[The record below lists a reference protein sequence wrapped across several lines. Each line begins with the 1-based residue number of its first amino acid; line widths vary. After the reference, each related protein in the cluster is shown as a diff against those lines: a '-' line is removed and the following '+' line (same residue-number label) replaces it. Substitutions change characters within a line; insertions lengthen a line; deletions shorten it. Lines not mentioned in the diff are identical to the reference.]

1 MTSLITRTATRLDDE
16 RKPAA
21 VVGVDAQICAD
32 PLVAE
37 VFLAN
42 KASISGIL
50 AGTDQPF
57 AWRGLKTGVR
67 MTPAEAGYQ
76 PRFVADGGAGFGA
89 LAFGSGANAGSAGG
103 SLSNT
108 HNGAL
113 ASPLDALLWP
123 TQDTA
128 MGIHSPY
135 SVVVACKTPAS
146 AVGDDVYPGAIAGTM
161 TRHPDSTITNQYD
174 WAGIG
179 IGVGSTSENRGYFA
193 GRGTVGM
200 AVSTSNDAT
209 DEWVILSGIY
219 DVAGNQYV
227 LRRNGVQVAATAV
240 SQSVPNT
247 ERAGYRQLRI
257 GSAGDIGAA
266 IERTYI
272 GQIGAVIIMHAAGNA
287 GAGLTSMQRIEARIK
302 AMYGVA

>member
-1 MTSLITRTATRLDDE
+1 MTALITRIPTSTDDE

-37 VFLAN
+37 YFHPG
-42 KASISGIL
+42 KASISGIA

-76 PRFVADGGAGFGA
+76 PTYVADGGSGYGA
-89 LAFGSGANAGSAGG
+89 LKFGSGANAGLSGG
-103 SLSNT
+103 SLSDT

-113 ASPLDALLWP
+113 ACPLDALLFP
-123 TQDTA
+123 PQDDA
-128 MGIHSPY
+128 MGIANPY
-135 SVVVACKTPAS
+135 SIVVACKTPAS
-146 AVGDDVYPGAIAGTM
+146 AVGDDIYPGAIAGTM
-161 TRHPDSTITNQYD
+161 TRFPDSTSVNQND

-179 IGVGSTSENRGYFA
+179 IGLGSISENRGFFA
-193 GRGTVGM
+193 GRGLVGA

-209 DEWVILSGIY
+209 DAWVILSGIF
-219 DVAGNQYV
+219 DLAGNQYV
-227 LRRNGVQVAATAV
+227 LRRNGVQVAVTAV
-240 SQSVPNT
+240 TQSAPT
-247 ERAGYRQLRI
+247 ADRAGYRQLRI

-272 GQIGAVIIMHAAGNA
+272 GQIGAVAIMHAAGNA
-287 GAGLTSMQRIEARIK
+287 GSGLTSMQRIEARLK